1 IIERYYT
8 SFFCHNKC
16 DTLKGNKQIRVG
28 VVYMSETSKSEA
40 RENRILVNS
49 EIEVHG
55 KKPLIAYLLWF
66 FLGNFGGHRFYF
78 GKIGTASLQLFLAV
92 AGYLTVWFFLGFIF
106 LIPLW
111 IW

>member
-1 IIERYYT
+1 ME
-8 SFFCHNKC
+8 
-16 DTLKGNKQIRVG
+16 DV
-28 VVYMSETSKSEA
+28 SKSEA
-40 RENRILVNS
+40 RENRILVNT
-49 EIEVHG
+49 EIEAHG

-92 AGYLTVWFFLGFIF
+92 AGYLTVWFFLGFLF

-111 IW
+111 IWVIVDVFLINSMIRV

>member
-1 IIERYYT
+1 ME
-8 SFFCHNKC
+8 
-16 DTLKGNKQIRVG
+16 QG
-28 VVYMSETSKSEA
+28 VVFMEDVSKSEA
-40 RENRILVNS
+40 RENRILVNT
-49 EIEVHG
+49 EIEAHG

-92 AGYLTVWFFLGFIF
+92 AGYLTVWFFLGFFF

-111 IW
+111 IWVIVIFFFIIYMLLVIHI

>member
-1 IIERYYT
+1 ME
-8 SFFCHNKC
+8 
-16 DTLKGNKQIRVG
+16 DV
-28 VVYMSETSKSEA
+28 SKSEA
-40 RENRILVNS
+40 RENRILVNT
-49 EIEVHG
+49 EIEAHG

-92 AGYLTVWFFLGFIF
+92 AGYLTVWFFLGFLF

-111 IW
+111 IWVIVDVFLINSMIRENHNQLERNVLATL